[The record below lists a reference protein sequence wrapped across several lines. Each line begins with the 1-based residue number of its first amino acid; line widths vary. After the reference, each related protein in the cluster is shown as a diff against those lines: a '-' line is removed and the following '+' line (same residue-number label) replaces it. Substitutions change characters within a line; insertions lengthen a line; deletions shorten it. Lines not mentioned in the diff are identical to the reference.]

1 MPKLDWVTNLEVGF
15 HLRED
20 TELSPEGGAH
30 QAAGRKG
37 SSLEMPRLPSQVL
50 PMEAPPSHLL
60 CKSRRSLSATS
71 TLSSFKSWRNSLSK
85 STSMS
90 STWESE

>member
-1 MPKLDWVTNLEVGF
+1 MHWRLKMPKLDWVTNLEVGF

-50 PMEAPPSHLL
+50 PMEAP
-60 CKSRRSLSATS
+60 RVTS
-71 TLSSFKSWRNSLSK
+71 CASPEGPCQPLAP
-85 STSMS
+85 
-90 STWESE
+90 